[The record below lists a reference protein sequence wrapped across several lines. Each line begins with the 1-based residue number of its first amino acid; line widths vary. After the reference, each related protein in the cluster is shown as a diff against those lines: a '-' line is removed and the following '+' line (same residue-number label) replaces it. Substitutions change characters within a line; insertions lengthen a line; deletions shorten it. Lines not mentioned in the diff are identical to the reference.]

1 MKLGLLLTLVTSPL
15 AAQSVRS
22 RLEAR
27 VPTGAVSTVDS
38 LVQVAAREGLPT
50 EPLVQKALE
59 GGAKHV
65 PAPRI
70 GAAAQE
76 MLEQLRDARALLVR
90 AGDAPP
96 ATAAEVTTIYA
107 ALKRGVPA
115 PVVERVVAAMPRE
128 PRGSA
133 LPAVADLAAPRFDP
147 DSCAGPVTAAPAIVV
162 AQQPSPMQGQM
173 PAADSAKAKP
183 AKKGSKKA
191 GSKKHAAK
199 PTAKPAAKDSSKM
212 KP

>member
-1 MKLGLLLTLVTSPL
+1 M
-15 AAQSVRS
+15 
-22 RLEAR
+22 
-27 VPTGAVSTVDS
+27 
-38 LVQVAAREGLPT
+38 AAREGLPT

-65 PAPRI
+65 SAPRI

-107 ALKRGVPA
+107 ALKRGLPG
-115 PVVERVVAAMPRE
+115 PVVERVVAALPQE

-133 LPAVADLAAPRFDP
+133 LHSVADLAAHGFDP
-147 DSCAGPVTAAPAIVV
+147 DSSAGLIIDAARQGLRGERLLDVSTAVLHELQRGHSRAEALAVVRRELPNVPAP
-162 AQQPSPMQGQM
+162 P
-173 PAADSAKAKP
+173 KP
-183 AKKGSKKA
+183 ARASVAGARRPEA
-191 GSKKHAAK
+191 GS
-199 PTAKPAAKDSSKM
+199 PP
-212 KP
+212 PP

>member
-1 MKLGLLLTLVTSPL
+1 MRLGLLLMLVASPL

-27 VPTGAVSTVDS
+27 VPMAAVPTVDS
-38 LVQVAAREGLPT
+38 LVQVAAREGVPT

-65 PAPRI
+65 SAPRI

-107 ALKRGVPA
+107 ALKRGLPG
-115 PVVERVVAAMPRE
+115 PVVERVGAALPQE

-133 LPAVADLAAPRFDP
+133 LHSVAALAPSGLHQAASAVHLIADA
-147 DSCAGPVTAAPAIVV
+147 
-162 AQQPSPMQGQM
+162 
-173 PAADSAKAKP
+173 
-183 AKKGSKKA
+183 
-191 GSKKHAAK
+191 
-199 PTAKPAAKDSSKM
+199 
-212 KP
+212 